1 MSRPMSAELA
11 RTASR
16 LSLVLALSLA
26 STVTI
31 AAEPE
36 GPKRDTAKLT
46 YGKKTCDVWTV
57 LPKGYRKGR
66 RYPVVVAI
74 PSLGGDRHQVERGL
88 TTYWEKEAY
97 HRGMIV
103 VSPGVAGINLFYDA
117 REFVPALFKWMDQ
130 ALSYDKKRVF
140 ITGVNQGGTGAFY
153 AAIAAPEKFA
163 AIICIPGGYNA
174 EPKRLEAL
182 RGKRILLVANRREKS
197 WHDISVDTER
207 QLKKAGAKVELIEID
222 QEERPYWIE
231 YDPKKLFD
239 WLEKK

>member
-1 MSRPMSAELA
+1 MSRSMGSGYT
-11 RTASR
+11 RTAAR
-16 LSLVLALSLA
+16 LGLALVLSFASAMVLA
-26 STVTI
+26 N
-31 AAEPE
+31 EPE
-36 GPKRDTAKLT
+36 GPKRDVAKLT

-74 PSLGGDRHQVERGL
+74 PSLGGDRQQVERGL
-88 TTYWEKEAY
+88 ATYWEKEAY

-117 REFVPALFKWMDQ
+117 GELVPALFEWMDRSF
-130 ALSYDKKRVF
+130 SYDKKRVYV
-140 ITGVNQGGTGAFY
+140 TGVNQGGAGAFY
-153 AAIAAPEKFA
+153 AALEAPEKFA

-174 EPKRLEAL
+174 EPKRLEKL

-207 QLKKAGAKVELIEID
+207 QLKKAGAKVELVEID